1 MRSRNR
7 YLCKSFDSEESKSPD
22 SFHNSLIKTR
32 FFPQRPYNV
41 IGVYT
46 GKFHLGM
53 VTGVQNFYSLNH
65 LQRIVKTA
73 KERYRNQQVRWQEW
87 KGLKGLCNYRDVWCK
102 MRRNHINEQLNL
114 IVKWAVFL
122 SWKLVGVLL
131 WYFKIKY
138 TCSLAISSIHR
149 KHLICLC
156 AALSLP
162 PSHP

>member
-1 MRSRNR
+1 MSSRN
-7 YLCKSFDSEESKSPD
+7 CKYFDSEESKRPD
-22 SFHNSLIKTR
+22 SFHNSPIKTR
-32 FFPQRPYNV
+32 FFSQRPYNV

-53 VTGVQNFYSLNH
+53 VTGVQNFNSLNY

-73 KERYRNQQVRWQEW
+73 KERYRNQPVRWQEW
-87 KGLKGLCNYRDVWCK
+87 KGLKDSITTEDVWCK

-114 IVKWAVFL
+114 IIKLAEFL

-131 WYFKIKY
+131 WYFKIKC
-138 TCSLAISSIHR
+138 TCSLAISLIHR

-156 AALSLP
+156 VALSLP

>member
-1 MRSRNR
+1 M
-7 YLCKSFDSEESKSPD
+7 SKRPD
-22 SFHNSLIKTR
+22 YFHNSPIKTR
-32 FFPQRPYNV
+32 FFSQRPYNV

-46 GKFHLGM
+46 DKFHLGI

-73 KERYRNQQVRWQEW
+73 KERDTETSRSDGKYGKAWRDSITTE
-87 KGLKGLCNYRDVWCK
+87 DVWYK
-102 MRRNHINEQLNL
+102 MRRNDLNEQLNL
-114 IVKWAVFL
+114 ITKWTVFL

-131 WYFKIKY
+131 RYFKTKY

-156 AALSLP
+156 LALSLS
-162 PSHP
+162 PSHA